1 MQNLD
6 LACVWV
12 SEKMTWHFIELIT
25 FKFAFRSK
33 VNASM
38 NGVVF
43 NFHDCNDF
51 MVETTFKSGTKAK
64 SPYAAQIKVSLM
76 HTSTLPQ
83 IQIQTHRHTH
93 TSAHR
98 THIYMHVFTT
108 TSF

>member
-76 HTSTLPQ
+76 QVHYHKYKHTDIHIPA
-83 IQIQTHRHTH
+83 HT
-93 TSAHR
+93 A
-98 THIYMHVFTT
+98 HIYMHVFTT
-108 TSF
+108 SL